1 MRTRARLVSPRRS
14 LSEVDPVIA
23 YRQLLELWP
32 RRHSVITLL
41 RLLAR
46 SRPDPRLTPEEKI
59 STSRHVSLRWCRP
72 AHFGAGPMRMPALIS
87 SSSWSSAVLLLS
99 RVYHNMQSGSVCF
112 CSLSWGERS
121 NGFMLT
127 RLLWIL
133 GTNVPRR
140 SSRSSSRRAKPMLFV
155 VGFRTSSRHQMSQF
169 RKLGRGF
176 RSIFWRV
183 RTIEWIIGSF
193 YRTSTTG

>member
-1 MRTRARLVSPRRS
+1 M
-14 LSEVDPVIA
+14 
-23 YRQLLELWP
+23 
-32 RRHSVITLL
+32 ITLL
-41 RLLAR
+41 RLLIR
-46 SRPDPRLTPEEKI
+46 SLSGPRLTPEEKI
-59 STSRHVSLRWCRP
+59 SRSRRVSLRWCRP
-72 AHFGAGPMRMPALIS
+72 AHSVARPMRMLALIS

-99 RVYHNMQSGSVCF
+99 RVYRKMLSGSVCF
-112 CSLSWGERS
+112 RSLSWGERS

-169 RKLGRGF
+169 RKLGREASGVY
-176 RSIFWRV
+176 SSVSALWN
-183 RTIEWIIGSF
+183 G
-193 YRTSTTG
+193 